1 MRISIQGRGHYV
13 KAYVLGRKELNKLL
27 SATEADSIYEDNPYS
42 VVGML
47 CPSVETVT
55 LGFDPARRR
64 MYRCRIEHNKSQL
77 MIDDLVF
84 DSGDGVDLSSFD
96 PESQLIVKE
105 DPLLA
110 LGRGVNLRKSHVLVI
125 EVIHLRDAILS
136 TSVEVSA
143 SFRLADLQLIAANL
157 DAPFDLARA
166 TYDLGL
172 LDGMDQDIRAVRYGS
187 ADHLFE
193 LEVLNSSQS
202 SFYLC
207 RRSNDG
213 QWLSEFLG

>member
-1 MRISIQGRGHYV
+1 M
-13 KAYVLGRKELNKLL
+13 
-27 SATEADSIYEDNPYS
+27 
-42 VVGML
+42 
-47 CPSVETVT
+47 
-55 LGFDPARRR
+55 
-64 MYRCRIEHNKSQL
+64 
-77 MIDDLVF
+77 
-84 DSGDGVDLSSFD
+84 
-96 PESQLIVKE
+96 
-105 DPLLA
+105 
-110 LGRGVNLRKSHVLVI
+110 
-125 EVIHLRDAILS
+125 
-136 TSVEVSA
+136 SA

-187 ADHLFE
+187 ADHVFE

-202 SFYLC
+202 LFYLC